1 MKARDILGIMKSKKG
16 KLIVIDGTDGVGK
29 ATQTKLL
36 VARLRREGMKV
47 ETLDFP
53 QYYKN
58 FFGHFIGAM
67 LTGEYGD
74 FLHIDPYIASV
85 MYAAD
90 RFESKEKLDDWLK
103 EGKTVVLDRYVSAN
117 QLHQGG
123 KINDAKKR
131 RAFLKWLDTMEH
143 GVFGLPRP
151 DLIVYLHL
159 PMKEVLRLLKNKD
172 REDKKR
178 YAHRG
183 KDIVE
188 GDAKYLEAAQKSAL
202 KLISQKG
209 NWKKI
214 ECGNKNGILP
224 REEIHEQIYGTVLKV
239 IKGKK

>member
-1 MKARDILGIMKSKKG
+1 MGAKKRG

-36 VARLRREGMKV
+36 VARLKREGKKV
-47 ETLDFP
+47 EALDFP

-58 FFGHFIGAM
+58 FFGYFIGAM
-67 LTGEYGD
+67 LTGAYGD

-90 RFESKEKLDDWLK
+90 RFESKPKIEQWLK
-103 EGKTVVLDRYVSAN
+103 EGKTVILDRYVSAN

-123 KINDAKKR
+123 KIKDSKKR
-131 RAFLKWLDTMEH
+131 RDFLKWLDTMEH
-143 GVFGLPRP
+143 TVFGLPRP

-172 REDKKR
+172 REAKKR
-178 YAHRG
+178 YAYKG

-188 GDAKYLEAAQKSAL
+188 GDPAYLEAAQESAL
-202 KLISQKG
+202 KLIQEKA
-209 NWKKI
+209 NWRKI
-214 ECGNKNGILP
+214 ECADRNGILG
-224 REEIHEQIYGTVLKV
+224 RGEIHELVYDTVRKF
-239 IKGKK
+239 IR

>member
-1 MKARDILGIMKSKKG
+1 MKKG
-16 KLIVIDGTDGVGK
+16 KLVVIDGTDGVGK

-36 VARLRREGMKV
+36 VARLKREGVKV

-58 FFGHFIGAM
+58 FFGKFIGAM
-67 LTGEYGD
+67 LTGQYGD

-90 RFESKEKLDDWLK
+90 RFESKAKLEKWLK
-103 EGKTVVLDRYVSAN
+103 EGKVVILDRYVSAN
-117 QLHQGG
+117 QMHQGG
-123 KINDAKKR
+123 KIKSPAKRK
-131 RAFLKWLDTMEH
+131 AFLQWLDHMEH

-183 KDIVE
+183 KDVVE
-188 GDAKYLEAAQKSAL
+188 GDPAYLEASQKSAL
-202 KLISQKG
+202 KFISEKS
-209 NWKKI
+209 NWKKV
-214 ECGNKNGILP
+214 ECGGKTGILE
-224 REEIHEQIYGTVLKV
+224 REEIHEQIFNIVKKV
-239 IKGKK
+239 IRSK

>member
-1 MKARDILGIMKSKKG
+1 MKRRG

-36 VARLRREGMKV
+36 VARLKKEGHKV

-58 FFGHFIGAM
+58 FFGYFIGAM
-67 LTGEYGD
+67 LTGKYGD

-90 RFESKEKLDDWLK
+90 RFESKEKLEKWLSQ
-103 EGKTVVLDRYVSAN
+103 GRVVILDRYVSAN

-123 KINDAKKR
+123 KIKDAKKR
-131 RAFLKWLDTMEH
+131 RAFLKWLDEMEH
-143 GVFGLPRP
+143 GVFKLPRP

-172 REDKKR
+172 RDGKKR
-178 YAHRG
+178 YAYKG

-188 GDAKYLEAAQKSAL
+188 GDPAYLEAAQKSAL
-202 KLISQKG
+202 KLIQEKG
-209 NWKKI
+209 NWQKI
-214 ECGNKNGILP
+214 ECGDKNGILG
-224 REEIHEQIYGTVLKV
+224 REEISALIYKIVSKV
-239 IKGKK
+239 INKK

>member
-1 MKARDILGIMKSKKG
+1 MKHKG

-36 VARLRREGMKV
+36 VARLKREGVNV

-58 FFGHFIGAM
+58 FFGKFIGAM
-67 LTGEYGD
+67 LTGQYGD

-90 RFESKEKLDDWLK
+90 RFESKAKLEKWLA
-103 EGKTVVLDRYVSAN
+103 EGKVVILDRYVSAN
-117 QLHQGG
+117 QMHQGG
-123 KINDAKKR
+123 KIKSPAKRK
-131 RAFLKWLDTMEH
+131 AFLLWLDHMEH

-159 PMKEVLRLLKNKD
+159 SMKEVLRLLKNKD
-172 REDKKR
+172 RNVKKR

-183 KDIVE
+183 KDVVE
-188 GDAKYLEAAQKSAL
+188 GDPAYLEASQKSAL
-202 KLISQKG
+202 KLIQEKSH
-209 NWKKI
+209 WKKI
-214 ECGNKNGILP
+214 ECSEGKGGILP
-224 REEIHEQIYGTVLKV
+224 KEIIHEKLYAIVSHIL
-239 IKGKK
+239 

>member
-1 MKARDILGIMKSKKG
+1 MKRKKG

-36 VARLRREGMKV
+36 VARLKKEGHKV

-58 FFGHFIGAM
+58 FFGYFIGAM
-67 LTGEYGD
+67 LTGKYGD

-90 RFESKEKLDDWLK
+90 RFESKEKLEKWLK
-103 EGKTVVLDRYVSAN
+103 EGRIVILDRYVSAN

-123 KINDAKKR
+123 KIKDAKKR
-131 RAFLKWLDTMEH
+131 REFLKWLDEMEH
-143 GVFGLPRP
+143 GVFKLPRP

-172 REDKKR
+172 RNGKKR
-178 YAHRG
+178 YAHKG

-188 GDAKYLEAAQKSAL
+188 GDASYLEAAQKSAL
-202 KLISQKG
+202 KLIQEKG
-209 NWKKI
+209 NWEKI
-214 ECGNKNGILP
+214 ECADRNGILER
-224 REEIHEQIYGTVLKV
+224 REISDRIYKSISKV
-239 IKGKK
+239 VHKK